1 MSTETEIAFP
11 ELSEKDLAAL
21 TARGKI
27 REVRAGEVLW
37 EEGDRNRFFYA
48 VLEGAIEITGH
59 QKGVAQRVVVH
70 HPRQFSGDVDVLS
83 GRAVLVTGRVLED
96 GKLVQLSGEDVRRA
110 VSELPELG
118 KTILKA
124 FLMRRQLLIGEGFE
138 GVRIIGSRFSPDA
151 HRLRDFAARNAV
163 PVDWI
168 DLDTD
173 QEAETLLR
181 QFNIPASA
189 TPIVLGS
196 DGEWAS
202 NPSNAEFARC
212 MGLESTLEPDHVYDL
227 VIVGA
232 GPAGLAASVYAASE
246 GLDVLTTDSLAPG
259 GQAGTSALI
268 ENYLGFP
275 AGISGAELT
284 RNAMIQAQRFGAR
297 VSVQSPVRSLG
308 INGGDRIVT
317 LEDGTRLH
325 SRCVLVASGVEY
337 RKLDV
342 PRFEDFEGAGIYYA
356 ATKMEAELCKGEDVV
371 VVGGGN
377 SAGQAVVYLADFAR
391 QVHVVC
397 RGADLMDSM
406 SRYLVDRVQGLPNV
420 SVHLEATVSRVDGNG
435 HLEGVE
441 VRCADGRIL
450 EVSTTTLFLFIG
462 ADPNTSWLDGCVE
475 LDRKG
480 FVLTGTALPPTT
492 ADHSQWR
499 AAGRGPFLLET
510 SLPGV
515 FAAGDV
521 RSGSAK
527 RVSSAVGEGAMAVSF
542 VHAHIARPV

>member
-1 MSTETEIAFP
+1 MSSETDIAFP

-21 TARGKI
+21 TARGRI
-27 REVRAGEVLW
+27 REVHAGEILW

-48 VLEGAIEITGH
+48 VLEGAIEIIGH
-59 QKGVAQRVVVH
+59 QRGVPQRVVIH
-70 HPRQFSGDVDVLS
+70 HPGQFTGDIDVLS
-83 GRAVLVTGRVLED
+83 GRTVLVTGRVVED
-96 GKLVQLSGEDVRRA
+96 GRVVELGTEDVRRA
-110 VSELPELG
+110 VAELPELG
-118 KTILKA
+118 KIILKA

-138 GVRIIGSRFSPDA
+138 GVRIIGSRFSADA
-151 HRLRDFAARNAV
+151 HRLRDFASRNAV
-163 PVDWI
+163 PVYWI

-173 QEAETLLR
+173 QEAEGLLR

-212 MGLESTLEPDHVYDL
+212 MGLEAPLDANHVYDL

-246 GLDVLTTDSLAPG
+246 GLDVLTTESLAAG

-275 AGISGAELT
+275 TGISGAELT

-317 LEDGTRLH
+317 LQDGTRLH

-342 PRFEDFEGAGIYYA
+342 ARFRDFEGAGIYYA
-356 ATKMEAELCKGEDVV
+356 ATKMEADLCRGEEVV
-371 VVGGGN
+371 VVGAGN
-377 SAGQAVVYLADFAR
+377 SAGQAIVYLSEFAKR
-391 QVHVVC
+391 VHVVC
-397 RGADLMDSM
+397 RSDLGRNM
-406 SRYLVDRVQGLPNV
+406 SRYLVDRVIGLPNV
-420 SVHLEATVSRVDGNG
+420 TIHQPASVTRLDGNG

-441 VRCADGRIL
+441 VDGADGKRAEIDT
-450 EVSTTTLFLFIG
+450 STLFLFIG
-462 ADPNTSWLDGCVE
+462 ADPNTNWLDGCVE

-492 ADHSQWR
+492 SEADQWR

-542 VHAHIARPV
+542 VHAYIGRPV

>member
-1 MSTETEIAFP
+1 MSSETDIAFP

-27 REVRAGEVLW
+27 REVHAGEVLW

-48 VLEGAIEITGH
+48 VLEGAIEIIGH
-59 QKGVAQRVVVH
+59 QRGVPQTVVTH
-70 HPRQFSGDVDVLS
+70 HPGQFTGDVDVLS
-83 GRAVLVTGRVLED
+83 GRTVLVSGRVVED
-96 GKLVQLSGEDVRRA
+96 GKVVQLGTEDVRRA
-110 VSELPELG
+110 VAELPDLG
-118 KTILKA
+118 RTILKA
-124 FLMRRQLLIGEGFE
+124 FLARRQLLIGAGFE

-151 HRLRDFAARNAV
+151 HRLRDFASRNAV
-163 PVDWI
+163 PVHWI

-173 QEAETLLR
+173 QEAEALLR

-196 DGEWAS
+196 DGEWVS
-202 NPSNAEFARC
+202 NPSNADFARC
-212 MGLESTLEPDHVYDL
+212 MGLETPLEANHVYDL

-246 GLDVLTTDSLAPG
+246 GLDVLTTDSLAVG

-284 RNAMIQAQRFGAR
+284 RNAMIQAQRFGAK

-317 LEDGTRLH
+317 LQDGTRLH

-337 RKLDV
+337 RKLEV
-342 PRFEDFEGAGIYYA
+342 ARFEDFEGAGIYYA
-356 ATKMEAELCKGEDVV
+356 ATKMEADLCQGEDVV

-377 SAGQAVVYLADFAR
+377 SAGQAIVYLADFAR

-397 RGADLMDSM
+397 RGSDLLRSM
-406 SRYLVDRVQGLPNV
+406 SRYLVDRVQGLPTSLFTGGIRNPAGGKRAPRGRRGPLCGRTGRRDRYHLRCSSSSARIRTRPGSTDV
-420 SVHLEATVSRVDGNG
+420 SSWTAKALCSRELGCPRRRPTAMG
-435 HLEGVE
+435 GV
-441 VRCADGRIL
+441 R
-450 EVSTTTLFLFIG
+450 
-462 ADPNTSWLDGCVE
+462 
-475 LDRKG
+475 
-480 FVLTGTALPPTT
+480 
-492 ADHSQWR
+492 Q
-499 AAGRGPFLLET
+499 AGRRFCWRRACLGC
-510 SLPGV
+510 SLRV
-515 FAAGDV
+515 TCAAD
-521 RSGSAK
+521 RPSAYP
-527 RVSSAVGEGAMAVSF
+527 RRW
-542 VHAHIARPV
+542 ARARWP